1 MKGITVSVDTGCF
14 AYLDEFV
21 DFQGDLKEI
30 SEESL
35 SKLKSRIIYMGFAV
49 PFFVWKDGEVLNI
62 LDGHQR
68 KLALLS
74 LKAEGWNVP
83 KLPYVEIPAASE
95 AEAREKLLAISSQ
108 YGDFN
113 VSTLKEWMDEL
124 NSDYSDTLRFV
135 SEEITFNLD
144 MDLGFGD
151 DNEEEEQEVQKC
163 KTCPNCGHEW

>member
-1 MKGITVSVDTGCF
+1 MKGIAISVDTGSC

-30 SEESL
+30 SQESL
-35 SKLKSRIIYMGFAV
+35 EKLKKRIVSMGFTV
-49 PFFVWKDGEVLNI
+49 PFFVWRCEDSLKI

-74 LKAEGWNVP
+74 LKADGWHIP
-83 KLPYVEIPAASE
+83 QLPYLEIPAE
-95 AEAREKLLAISSQ
+95 NENEAREKLLAISSQ

-124 NSDYSDTLRFV
+124 DSDYSDTLRFV
-135 SEEITFNLD
+135 SQEITFDLD
-144 MDLGFGD
+144 MDLNFGD
-151 DNEEEEQEVQKC
+151 DNEEEEEQVQKSRS
-163 KTCPNCGHEW
+163 CPNCGHEF